1 MKWCKCRANIFRHH
15 YTGMCNETEKKR
27 INCFSVEV
35 GEVHSDMNYDCQMKK
50 SESPQKTRVES

>member
-1 MKWCKCRANIFRHH
+1 
-15 YTGMCNETEKKR
+15 MCNETEKKR